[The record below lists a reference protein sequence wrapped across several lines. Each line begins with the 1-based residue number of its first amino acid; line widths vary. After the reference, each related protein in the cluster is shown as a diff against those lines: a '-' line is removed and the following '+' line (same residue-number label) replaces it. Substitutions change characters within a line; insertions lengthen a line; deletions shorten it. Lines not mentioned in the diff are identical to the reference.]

1 MTRRGAPWRYGGL
14 GALIVVCLG
23 LLVVAGHNILRV
35 ERQMQ
40 IAATEN
46 MTWIFGQT
54 QIEAL
59 SLTAALSAGAE
70 ETEVQRRFDLLVSR
84 LNLLRDGPQWRFLQ
98 EAGLAEGLTGWRDG
112 LLARDPA
119 LGGDRAALLAHVT
132 ALSTA
137 LRGKSSRV
145 MAREWQLQA
154 DRLDRLRQLHILALA
169 AIFGALL
176 SGAGLAALLVDRERR
191 LARAARLQDDLDRE
205 RMASEG
211 YRRFADLMAHQ
222 VRTPLAV
229 IDSAMHR
236 LTRPGTPPTPEEIG
250 RKAQVSREA
259 VARLVRLTD
268 TAMLMARVDR
278 GAVAPELATHDL
290 DRIAAAA
297 LEEAAARPADA
308 ARLRLCP
315 SNRPVPALCDPVL
328 THEILANLLGNA
340 LLYAS
345 SDGPIELCARRDG
358 ETALC
363 DLRDPGPGMSPEDL
377 HRAFDNFTRGARH
390 RDLPGSGLGLPL
402 ARHLARLQGGDVT
415 LLPQEDGGLIAR
427 LTLPKGAAA

>member
-1 MTRRGAPWRYGGL
+1 MNGLGAPLRYGGL
-14 GALIVVCLG
+14 AALIVMCLG
-23 LLVVAGHNILRV
+23 LLMIAMFNIVRV

-46 MTWIFGQT
+46 MIWIFGQT

-59 SLTAALSAGAE
+59 SLAAALSENAGDA
-70 ETEVQRRFDLLVSR
+70 EVQRRFDLLVSR

-98 EAGLAEGLTGWRDG
+98 EAGLADGLQGWRDS
-112 LLARDPA
+112 LLALDPA
-119 LGGDRAALLAHVT
+119 QDSDRAALAAHTT
-132 ALSTA
+132 ALTTA
-137 LRGKSSRV
+137 LRGKASRV

-154 DRLDRLRQLHILALA
+154 DRLDRLRQLHLLALP

-191 LARAARLQDDLDRE
+191 LARTARLQGDLDRE
-205 RMASEG
+205 RAASEG

-236 LTRPGTPPTPEEIG
+236 LTRSGTPPSRQEI
-250 RKAQVSREA
+250 RNKADVSREA

-278 GAVAPELATHDL
+278 GAVAPVLASHDL
-290 DRIAAAA
+290 DRIAAAT
-297 LEEAAARPADA
+297 LDEVAARPADA
-308 ARLRLCP
+308 GRVRCCP

-340 LLYAS
+340 LLYARR
-345 SDGPIELCARRDG
+345 DGSIEMCARCDG

-363 DLRDPGPGMSPEDL
+363 DVRDPGPGMSTEDL
-377 HRAFDNFTRGARH
+377 RRAFDNFARGTQH

-402 ARHLARLQGGDVT
+402 ARHLARLQGGDVM
-415 LLPQEDGGLIAR
+415 LLPQADGGLIAR
-427 LTLPKGAAA
+427 LTLPRGVAA